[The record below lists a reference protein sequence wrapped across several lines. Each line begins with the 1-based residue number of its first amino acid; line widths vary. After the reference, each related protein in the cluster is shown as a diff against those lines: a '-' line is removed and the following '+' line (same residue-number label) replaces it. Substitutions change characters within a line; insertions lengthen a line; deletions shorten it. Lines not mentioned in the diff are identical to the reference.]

1 MENSFEVQINGVVL
15 DYDILQFSGGEL
27 HVKLKGF
34 DKFEVDD
41 SSIIFIKTEKTP
53 SYMIMELALLVDAIR
68 NVFDA
73 RYKLILGLLYMPYG
87 RQDRVC
93 NEGEA
98 FSLRVFAD
106 MLNAIEFDD
115 VLTLDPHSDVTA
127 AVLNRS
133 TVVDMATS
141 LEDSVL
147 LHEGYSHIV
156 SPDAGAYKKTQKVAE
171 LFGVPVIPCLKTR
184 DTKNGKLSDPI
195 VVTNGIADV
204 KRMLIVDDIC
214 DGGYTFIQLAKEL
227 KKLYPQVEID
237 LYVSHGIFSK
247 GTEVLSSYFNKI
259 YCANLMSNS
268 AVGVLEI

>member
-41 SSIIFIKTEKTP
+41 SSIILIKTEKTP

-73 RYKLILGLLYMPYG
+73 RYKIILGLLYMPYG
-87 RQDRVC
+87 RQDRIC

-106 MLNAIEFDD
+106 MLNALEFDD
-115 VLTLDPHSDVTA
+115 ILTLDPHSDVTA
-127 AVLNRS
+127 AVLNKAS
-133 TVVDMATS
+133 IVDMTTA

-147 LHEGYSHIV
+147 LHNKYSHIV

-184 DTKNGKLSDPI
+184 DTKTGKLSDPI
-195 VVTNGIADV
+195 VVTNGVVDV

-214 DGGYTFIQLAKEL
+214 DKGGTFMMLSTKLKEL
-227 KKLYPQVEID
+227 YPDVLID
-237 LYVSHGIFSK
+237 LYISHAILPDGSENIK
-247 GTEVLSSYFNKI
+247 RYFNNI
-259 YCANLMSNS
+259 YCANLMNHNIKDII
-268 AVGVLEI
+268 EI

>member
-1 MENSFEVQINGVVL
+1 MEKSFEVQVNGNIL
-15 DYDILQFSGGEL
+15 DYDIIQFSGGEL
-27 HVKLKGF
+27 HVKLKNF
-34 DKFEVDD
+34 NDFEVDD
-41 SSIIFIKTEKTP
+41 STTIFIKTEHTP
-53 SYMIMELALLVDAIR
+53 NYMIMELALLVDAIR
-68 NVFDA
+68 NVYDA
-73 RYKLILGLLYMPYG
+73 RYKIILGLLYMPYG

-127 AVLNRS
+127 AVLNKS
-133 TVVDMATS
+133 SIVDMATA

-147 LHEGYSHIV
+147 LHNKYSHIV

-171 LFGVPVIPCLKTR
+171 LFGIPVIPCLKTR
-184 DTKNGKLSDPI
+184 DTKTGKLSDPI
-195 VVTNGIADV
+195 VVTNGIVDV

-214 DGGYTFIQLAKEL
+214 DGGYTFVQLTKEL
-227 KKLYPQVEID
+227 KKLYPQADID

-247 GTEVLSSYFNKI
+247 GAEVLKPWFNNI
-259 YCANLMSNS
+259 YCANLMNNS

>member
-214 DGGYTFIQLAKEL
+214 DKGGTFMMLSTKLKEI
-227 KKLYPQVEID
+227 YPDVLID
-237 LYVSHGIFSK
+237 LYISHAILPDGSENIK
-247 GTEVLSSYFNKI
+247 RYFNNI
-259 YCANLMSNS
+259 YCANLMNHNIKDII
-268 AVGVLEI
+268 EI